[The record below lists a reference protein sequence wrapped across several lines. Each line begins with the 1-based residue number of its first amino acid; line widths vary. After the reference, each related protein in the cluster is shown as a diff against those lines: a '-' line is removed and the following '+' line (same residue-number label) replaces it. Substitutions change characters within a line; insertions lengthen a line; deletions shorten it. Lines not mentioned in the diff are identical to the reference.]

1 MLHEMKA
8 PAPDTQSN
16 PPGSGPHT
24 GLRFRLMVLS
34 LLAMLPVF
42 ALVVFRAEED
52 RGRLQRELQDA
63 AARLSESCASS
74 VAQVLEG
81 TRQTLITLAYSESM
95 LRRDAEKA
103 SAYMGNVLDR
113 SRLLGNLGLIAPDG
127 TVIASGL
134 PLKSNFNVSRKS
146 WFAMIQSNR
155 TFTIGEYQ
163 VGMTTGKPGIVLGLP
178 LPGQPDGQP
187 LSVVG
192 AALNI
197 DILQTC
203 LALANPPADGVLN
216 IIDRN
221 GTILARNPNPQ
232 DWVGQSSK
240 AWPVFRK
247 AVTGGAPGFVET
259 AGVDGTN
266 RLYYFTEVP
275 GSDRSLYVGGAISK
289 SSLEK
294 AAFSETCRAMTW
306 LGIASLAALA
316 AAWLAAGRWVLN
328 PVRRLR
334 QASTRLARGD
344 LSARTRIGTG
354 SQEFHQL
361 ARDLDSMAE
370 ALEHSLRIRRES
382 EEKFEAVATSALDA
396 IIMLDHEGRISFW
409 NEAAHKMLGYSTQE
423 AIGMDLHQC
432 LAPPRFREA
441 HQKAFGIFQKSGLG
455 AAVGQT
461 LELAALR
468 KDGCE
473 IPVELSVSAVLLNGR
488 WNAVGIM
495 RDITARKHAEAELQR
510 YREHLEEMVRE
521 RTKELRNSEETARTL
536 LNAIPASA
544 ILTDTE
550 FTILAVNEIVV
561 RRLGFDAATVVGNK
575 LFSLVPEDIAAR
587 RRPFAEEALQTGA
600 LVHFEDERHGRI
612 IDNYIAPIHDDEG
625 RVRCLAIMGF
635 DITELRQSEAKLKR
649 LLEQRE
655 HANRALL
662 HNISIRKQA
671 EAEREQLIR
680 DLQRALAEVKTL
692 SGLLPICSAC
702 KKIRDDNGYWTR
714 IESYLLDHSNAQ
726 FTHSLCPDCLQKY
739 YPGVPST
746 MDDGL
751 K

>member
-1 MLHEMKA
+1 MKA
-8 PAPDTQSN
+8 PAPDTQCN
-16 PPGSGPHT
+16 PPGRGPHT
-24 GLRFRLMVLS
+24 GLRLRLMVLS
-34 LLAMLPVF
+34 LLTMLPVF

-52 RGRLQRELQDA
+52 HRRLLHEQQDA
-63 AARLSESCASS
+63 AVRLSGSCASS
-74 VAQVLEG
+74 MAQVLEG
-81 TRQTLITLAYSESM
+81 TRQTLITLAYSEPVQNRDTRTANAY
-95 LRRDAEKA
+95 LR
-103 SAYMGNVLDR
+103 NVLVR
-113 SRLLGNLGLIAPDG
+113 SRLLGNLVLVAPNG
-127 TVIASGL
+127 SIIASGL
-134 PLKSNFNVSRKS
+134 PFKSDFNVSNKT
-146 WFAMIQSNR
+146 WFAMAQSNR
-155 TFTIGEYQ
+155 TLTIGVYQ
-163 VGMTTGKPGIVLGLP
+163 TGMITGKPGIVMGLP
-178 LPGQPDGQP
+178 VPGSPDGQP

-192 AALNI
+192 AALNN

-203 LALANPPADGVLN
+203 LAQAKPTSDGVLN

-232 DWVGQSSK
+232 DWIDQSSK

-247 AVTGGAPGFVET
+247 SLTGDSSGFVET
-259 AGVDGTN
+259 QGVDGTN
-266 RLYYFTEVP
+266 RLYHFTEVP
-275 GSDRSLYVGGAISK
+275 GSDQSLYVGVAISK

-294 AAFSETCRAMTW
+294 AAFSGTCRAMTW

-316 AAWLAAGRWVLN
+316 AAWFAAGRWVLN
-328 PVRRLR
+328 PIRHLR
-334 QASTRLARGD
+334 EAFARLASGD
-344 LSARTRIGTG
+344 LSARTRIDTG
-354 SQEFHQL
+354 SREFHQL

-396 IIMLDHEGRISFW
+396 IIMLDHGGLISFW

-423 AIGMDLHQC
+423 AIGMNLHQY
-432 LAPPRFREA
+432 LAPLRFREA
-441 HQKAFGIFQKSGLG
+441 HQKAFGIFQKNGLG

-468 KDGCE
+468 KDGSE
-473 IPVELSVSAVLLNGR
+473 IPVELSVSAVMLNGR

-495 RDITARKHAEAELQR
+495 RDITARKHAETELQR
-510 YREHLEEMVRE
+510 YREHLEEMVLE

-536 LNAIPASA
+536 LNAIPAAA
-544 ILTDTE
+544 ILIDTE
-550 FTILAVNEIVV
+550 FTILAVNEIMA
-561 RRLGFDAATVVGNK
+561 RRLGFPMHQLVGTP
-575 LFSLVPEDIAAR
+575 LFSNVPQDVTAR
-587 RRPFAEEALQTGA
+587 RRPFVEKALQTGT
-600 LVHFEDERHGRI
+600 LVHFEDERLGRI
-612 IDNYIAPIHDDEG
+612 IDNYIAPIHDAEG
-625 RVRCLAIMGF
+625 RVRCLAIMAF
-635 DITELRQSEAKLKR
+635 DITELRGNEVKLKR
-649 LLEQRE
+649 ILEQRE

-662 HNISIRKQA
+662 HNISIRKQG
-671 EAEREQLIR
+671 EVEREKLIR

-746 MDDGL
+746 MDDGM